1 MKAFAVGLL
10 FLSLQASTPTTP
22 LSSLAGRWVT
32 TVVPPAGEAPM
43 MEPSFTLEVQS
54 GKALVTFE
62 GSKAAQE
69 ASVLTSKKGS
79 DDVAVLII
87 KYPASSA
94 STRTVMIRPIAPGQ
108 VRVEDS
114 VESTDGRP
122 GGSFYVAEVFR
133 KSK

>member
-1 MKAFAVGLL
+1 VKAFAVGLL
-10 FLSLQASTPTTP
+10 VLSLQAPASTTL
-22 LSSLAGRWVT
+22 LSSLAGRWIT

-43 MEPSFTLEVQS
+43 IEPSFTLEVQS

-62 GSKAAQE
+62 GSKAAKE
-69 ASVLTSKKGS
+69 ASVLTSKEAA

-94 STRTVMIRPIAPGQ
+94 STRTVMIRPIALGQ
-108 VRVEDS
+108 LRVEEYF
-114 VESTDGRP
+114 ESTDGRP

>member
-1 MKAFAVGLL
+1 
-10 FLSLQASTPTTP
+10 
-22 LSSLAGRWVT
+22 
-32 TVVPPAGEAPM
+32 VVPPAGEMPM
-43 MEPSFTLEVQS
+43 MEAAFTLDMQS

-69 ASVLTSKKGS
+69 ASVLASKEAS

-87 KYPASSA
+87 KYPASGA
-94 STRTVMIRPIAPGQ
+94 RTRTVMIRPIAPGQ